1 VLSAASTGWEVW
13 LPAFY
18 SRGFYHYREGFSLAS
33 GLGSG
38 PDERLT
44 TMIQKDDEVGHV
56 FSSDDVCR
64 VVGERVR
71 DARRALGLTMAQFA
85 ETAEISLGM
94 VSKIE
99 HGQTSPSLSTLTRL
113 AHASRVPITAF
124 FRGLDEEHDVV
135 IVREGERMEIL
146 HEGTREGHVYED
158 LGSLRGK
165 TRIIEP
171 MMVTLE
177 SSDEVFPLFQHEGV
191 EFLHMLEGAMEYG
204 YGPKNY
210 RLAAGDT
217 IQIHG
222 EVAHGPVRLVDLP
235 VRFMSVKVFPAG
247 E

>member
-1 VLSAASTGWEVW
+1 
-13 LPAFY
+13 
-18 SRGFYHYREGFSLAS
+18 
-33 GLGSG
+33 
-38 PDERLT
+38 
-44 TMIQKDDEVGHV
+44 MIQQDDENGHV

-64 VVGERVR
+64 VVGDRVR
-71 DARRALGLTMAQFA
+71 DARRSLNLTMAQFA
-85 ETAEISLGM
+85 EVAQISLGM

-113 AHASRVPITAF
+113 AHAARVPITAF

-135 IVREGERMEIL
+135 IVRADERMEIL
-146 HEGTREGHVYED
+146 HEGTRAGHVYED

-177 SSDEVFPLFQHEGV
+177 SADEVFPLFQHEGV
-191 EFLHMLEGAMEYG
+191 EFLHMLEGAMDYG
-204 YGPKNY
+204 YGPKHY
-210 RLAAGDT
+210 RLEAGDT

-222 EVAHGPVRLVDLP
+222 EVSHGPVNLVELP
-235 VRFMSVKVFPAG
+235 VRFMSVKVFPAA

>member
-1 VLSAASTGWEVW
+1 
-13 LPAFY
+13 
-18 SRGFYHYREGFSLAS
+18 
-33 GLGSG
+33 
-38 PDERLT
+38 
-44 TMIQKDDEVGHV
+44 MIQKDDEVGHV

-135 IVREGERMEIL
+135 IVRSDERMEIL

-191 EFLHMLEGAMEYG
+191 EFLHMLEGAMDYG

-210 RLAAGDT
+210 RLEAGAT

-222 EVAHGPVRLVDLP
+222 EVAHGPVALVDLP
-235 VRFMSVKVFPAG
+235 VRFMSVKVFPAA

>member
-1 VLSAASTGWEVW
+1 
-13 LPAFY
+13 
-18 SRGFYHYREGFSLAS
+18 
-33 GLGSG
+33 
-38 PDERLT
+38 
-44 TMIQKDDEVGHV
+44 MIQKDDEFGHV

-135 IVREGERMEIL
+135 IVRSDERMEIL

-191 EFLHMLEGAMEYG
+191 EFLHMLEGAMDYG

-210 RLAAGDT
+210 RLEAGDT

-222 EVAHGPVRLVDLP
+222 EVAHGPVALVELP
-235 VRFMSVKVFPAG
+235 VRFMSVKVFPAA

>member
-1 VLSAASTGWEVW
+1 
-13 LPAFY
+13 
-18 SRGFYHYREGFSLAS
+18 
-33 GLGSG
+33 
-38 PDERLT
+38 
-44 TMIQKDDEVGHV
+44 MIQRDDEVGHV

-85 ETAEISLGM
+85 EIAEISLGM

-135 IVREGERMEIL
+135 IVRSAERMEIL

-191 EFLHMLEGAMEYG
+191 EFLHMLEGAMDYG

-210 RLAAGDT
+210 RLEAGDT

-222 EVAHGPVRLVDLP
+222 EVAHGPVQLVELP
-235 VRFMSVKVFPAG
+235 VRFMSVKVFPAA

>member
-1 VLSAASTGWEVW
+1 
-13 LPAFY
+13 
-18 SRGFYHYREGFSLAS
+18 
-33 GLGSG
+33 
-38 PDERLT
+38 
-44 TMIQKDDEVGHV
+44 MIQKDDEFGHV

-113 AHASRVPITAF
+113 AHAARVPITAF

-135 IVREGERMEIL
+135 IVRSGERMEIL

-191 EFLHMLEGAMEYG
+191 EFLHMLEGAMDYG

-210 RLAAGDT
+210 RLEAGDT

-222 EVAHGPVRLVDLP
+222 EVAHGPVQLVELP
-235 VRFMSVKVFPAG
+235 VRFMSVKVFPAA

>member
-1 VLSAASTGWEVW
+1 MIVGQDHEVF
-13 LPAFY
+13 A
-18 SRGFYHYREGFSLAS
+18 
-33 GLGSG
+33 
-38 PDERLT
+38 
-44 TMIQKDDEVGHV
+44 

-85 ETAEISLGM
+85 EVAEISLGM

-113 AHASRVPITAF
+113 AHAAEVPITAF

-135 IVREGERMEIL
+135 IVRGGERMEIL
-146 HEGTREGHVYED
+146 HEGTGPGHIYED
-158 LGSLRGK
+158 LGSLRGPN
-165 TRIIEP
+165 RIIEP

-177 SSDEVFPLFQHEGV
+177 SSNDVFPLFQHEGV
-191 EFLHMLEGAMEYG
+191 EFLHMLEGSMDYG
-204 YGPKNY
+204 YGPKTY
-210 RLAAGDT
+210 TLCVGDT

-222 EVAHGPVRLVDLP
+222 EVAHGPVALLDMP
-235 VRFMSVKVFPAG
+235 VRFMSVKVYASP

>member
-1 VLSAASTGWEVW
+1 
-13 LPAFY
+13 
-18 SRGFYHYREGFSLAS
+18 
-33 GLGSG
+33 
-38 PDERLT
+38 
-44 TMIQKDDEVGHV
+44 MIQKDDEFGHV

-71 DARRALGLTMAQFA
+71 DARRALGLTMAQVA

-113 AHASRVPITAF
+113 AHAARVPITAF

-135 IVREGERMEIL
+135 IVRADERMEIL

-191 EFLHMLEGAMEYG
+191 EFLHMLEGAMDYG

-210 RLAAGDT
+210 RLGAGDT

-222 EVAHGPVRLVDLP
+222 EVAHGPVQLVELP
-235 VRFMSVKVFPAG
+235 VRFMSVKVFPAA

>member
-1 VLSAASTGWEVW
+1 
-13 LPAFY
+13 
-18 SRGFYHYREGFSLAS
+18 
-33 GLGSG
+33 
-38 PDERLT
+38 
-44 TMIQKDDEVGHV
+44 MIQKDDEFGHV

-113 AHASRVPITAF
+113 AHAARVPITAF

-135 IVREGERMEIL
+135 IVRSDERMEIL

-177 SSDEVFPLFQHEGV
+177 SSDEVFPLFQHEGG
-191 EFLHMLEGAMEYG
+191 EFLHMLEGAMDYG

-210 RLAAGDT
+210 RLGAGDT

-222 EVAHGPVRLVDLP
+222 EGAHGPVQLVELP
-235 VRFMSVKVFPAG
+235 VRFMSV
-247 E
+247 

>member
-1 VLSAASTGWEVW
+1 
-13 LPAFY
+13 
-18 SRGFYHYREGFSLAS
+18 
-33 GLGSG
+33 
-38 PDERLT
+38 
-44 TMIQKDDEVGHV
+44 MIQKDDEFGHV

-99 HGQTSPSLSTLTRL
+99 HGQTSPSLSPLTRL
-113 AHASRVPITAF
+113 AHAARVPITAF

-135 IVREGERMEIL
+135 IVRSDERMEIL

-171 MMVTLE
+171 MMGTLE

-191 EFLHMLEGAMEYG
+191 EFLHMLEGAMDYG

-210 RLAAGDT
+210 RLGAGDT

-222 EVAHGPVRLVDLP
+222 EVAHGPVKLVELP
-235 VRFMSVKVFPAG
+235 VRFMSVKVFPAAD
-247 E
+247 

>member
-1 VLSAASTGWEVW
+1 
-13 LPAFY
+13 
-18 SRGFYHYREGFSLAS
+18 
-33 GLGSG
+33 
-38 PDERLT
+38 
-44 TMIQKDDEVGHV
+44 MIQRDDDVGHA

-85 ETAEISLGM
+85 EVAEISLGM

-113 AHASRVPITAF
+113 AHAARVPITAF

-135 IVREGERMEIL
+135 IVRDKERMEIL
-146 HEGTREGHVYED
+146 HEGTRPGHVYED
-158 LGSLRGK
+158 LGSLRGP

-177 SSDEVFPLFQHEGV
+177 ATDEVFPLFQHEGV
-191 EFLHMLEGAMEYG
+191 EFLHMLEGSMDYG

-210 RLAAGDT
+210 RLEVGDT

-222 EVAHGPVRLVDLP
+222 EVAHGPVELVEVP
-235 VRFMSVKVFPAG
+235 VRFMSVKVFPAP

>member
-1 VLSAASTGWEVW
+1 
-13 LPAFY
+13 
-18 SRGFYHYREGFSLAS
+18 
-33 GLGSG
+33 
-38 PDERLT
+38 
-44 TMIQKDDEVGHV
+44 MIQKDDEFGHV

-113 AHASRVPITAF
+113 AHAARVPITAF

-135 IVREGERMEIL
+135 IVRSDERMEIL

-191 EFLHMLEGAMEYG
+191 EFLHMLEGAMDYG

-210 RLAAGDT
+210 RLGAGDT

-222 EVAHGPVRLVDLP
+222 EVAHGPVKLVELP
-235 VRFMSVKVFPAG
+235 VRFMSVKVFPAAD
-247 E
+247 

>member
-1 VLSAASTGWEVW
+1 
-13 LPAFY
+13 
-18 SRGFYHYREGFSLAS
+18 
-33 GLGSG
+33 
-38 PDERLT
+38 
-44 TMIQKDDEVGHV
+44 MIQRDDEVGHV

-85 ETAEISLGM
+85 EIAEISLGM

-135 IVREGERMEIL
+135 IVRSDERMEIL

-191 EFLHMLEGAMEYG
+191 EFLHMLEGAMDYG

-210 RLAAGDT
+210 RLGAGDT

-222 EVAHGPVRLVDLP
+222 EVAHGPVQLVELP
-235 VRFMSVKVFPAG
+235 VRFMSVKVFPAA

>member
-1 VLSAASTGWEVW
+1 VATV
-13 LPAFY
+13 
-18 SRGFYHYREGFSLAS
+18 
-33 GLGSG
+33 
-38 PDERLT
+38 
-44 TMIQKDDEVGHV
+44 DDQAVSSSSSS

-71 DARRALGLTMAQFA
+71 DARRTLGLTMAQFA
-85 ETAEISLGM
+85 EVAEISLGM

-113 AHASRVPITAF
+113 AHAAGVPITAF

-135 IVREGERMEIL
+135 IVRAGERMEIL
-146 HEGTREGHVYED
+146 HEGSRPGHVYED
-158 LGSLRGK
+158 LGSLRGR

-177 SSDEVFPLFQHEGV
+177 SADDVFPLFQHEGV
-191 EFLHMLEGAMEYG
+191 EFLHILDGSMEYG
-204 YGPKNY
+204 YGPRNY
-210 RLAAGDT
+210 LLETGDT

-235 VRFMSVKVFPAG
+235 VRFVSVKVFPAA

>member
-1 VLSAASTGWEVW
+1 
-13 LPAFY
+13 
-18 SRGFYHYREGFSLAS
+18 
-33 GLGSG
+33 
-38 PDERLT
+38 
-44 TMIQKDDEVGHV
+44 MIQKDDEFGHV

-113 AHASRVPITAF
+113 AHAARVPITAF

-135 IVREGERMEIL
+135 IVRSDERMEIL
-146 HEGTREGHVYED
+146 HEGPREGHVYED

-191 EFLHMLEGAMEYG
+191 EFLHMLEGAMDYG

-210 RLAAGDT
+210 RLGAGDT

-222 EVAHGPVRLVDLP
+222 EVAHGPVKLVELP
-235 VRFMSVKVFPAG
+235 VRFMSVKVFPAAD
-247 E
+247 

>member
-1 VLSAASTGWEVW
+1 MATV
-13 LPAFY
+13 
-18 SRGFYHYREGFSLAS
+18 
-33 GLGSG
+33 
-38 PDERLT
+38 
-44 TMIQKDDEVGHV
+44 DDQAVSSV
-56 FSSDDVCR
+56 SSSFSSDDVCR

-71 DARRALGLTMAQFA
+71 DARRTLGLTMAQFA
-85 ETAEISLGM
+85 EVAEISLGM

-113 AHASRVPITAF
+113 AHAAGVPITAF

-135 IVREGERMEIL
+135 IVRAGERMEIL
-146 HEGTREGHVYED
+146 HEGSRPGHVYED
-158 LGSLRGK
+158 LGSLRGR

-177 SSDEVFPLFQHEGV
+177 SADDVFPLFQHEGV
-191 EFLHMLEGAMEYG
+191 EFLHILDGSMEYG
-204 YGPKNY
+204 YGPRNY
-210 RLAAGDT
+210 LLETGDT

-235 VRFMSVKVFPAG
+235 VRFVSVKVFPAA

>member
-1 VLSAASTGWEVW
+1 
-13 LPAFY
+13 
-18 SRGFYHYREGFSLAS
+18 
-33 GLGSG
+33 
-38 PDERLT
+38 
-44 TMIQKDDEVGHV
+44 MIQKDDEFGHV

-71 DARRALGLTMAQFA
+71 DARRALGLPMAQFA

-99 HGQTSPSLSTLTRL
+99 HGQTSPSLTTLTRL
-113 AHASRVPITAF
+113 AHAARVPITAF

-135 IVREGERMEIL
+135 IVRADERMEIL
-146 HEGTREGHVYED
+146 HEGTRDGHVYED

-191 EFLHMLEGAMEYG
+191 EFLHMLEGAMDYG

-210 RLAAGDT
+210 RLGAGDT

-222 EVAHGPVRLVDLP
+222 EVAHGPVKLVELP
-235 VRFMSVKVFPAG
+235 VRFMSVKVFPAAD
-247 E
+247 

>member
-1 VLSAASTGWEVW
+1 
-13 LPAFY
+13 
-18 SRGFYHYREGFSLAS
+18 
-33 GLGSG
+33 
-38 PDERLT
+38 
-44 TMIQKDDEVGHV
+44 MIQKDDEFGHV

-135 IVREGERMEIL
+135 IVRNKERMEIL
-146 HEGTREGHVYED
+146 HEGTRPGHVYED
-158 LGSLRGK
+158 LGSLRGP

-177 SSDEVFPLFQHEGV
+177 ATDEVFPLFQHEGV
-191 EFLHMLEGAMEYG
+191 EFLHMLEGSMEYG

-210 RLAAGDT
+210 RLEAGDT

-222 EVAHGPVRLVDLP
+222 EVAHGPVELVEVP
-235 VRFMSVKVFPAG
+235 VRFMSVKVFPAP

>member
-1 VLSAASTGWEVW
+1 VATV
-13 LPAFY
+13 
-18 SRGFYHYREGFSLAS
+18 
-33 GLGSG
+33 
-38 PDERLT
+38 
-44 TMIQKDDEVGHV
+44 DDQAVSSSSSSSS

-71 DARRALGLTMAQFA
+71 DARRTLGLTMAQFA
-85 ETAEISLGM
+85 EVAEISLGM

-113 AHASRVPITAF
+113 AHAAGVPITAF

-135 IVREGERMEIL
+135 IVRAGERMEIL
-146 HEGTREGHVYED
+146 HEGSRPGHVYED
-158 LGSLRGK
+158 LGSLRGR

-177 SSDEVFPLFQHEGV
+177 SADDVFPLFQHEGV
-191 EFLHMLEGAMEYG
+191 EFLHILEGSMEYG
-204 YGPKNY
+204 YGPRNY
-210 RLAAGDT
+210 LLETGDT

-235 VRFMSVKVFPAG
+235 VRFLSVKVFPAA

>member
-1 VLSAASTGWEVW
+1 
-13 LPAFY
+13 
-18 SRGFYHYREGFSLAS
+18 
-33 GLGSG
+33 
-38 PDERLT
+38 
-44 TMIQKDDEVGHV
+44 MIQKDDQFGHV

-113 AHASRVPITAF
+113 AHAARVPITAF

-135 IVREGERMEIL
+135 IVRSDERMEIL

-191 EFLHMLEGAMEYG
+191 EFLHMLEGAMDYG

-210 RLAAGDT
+210 RLGAGDT

-222 EVAHGPVRLVDLP
+222 EVAHGPVQLVELP
-235 VRFMSVKVFPAG
+235 VRFMSVKVFPAA

>member
-1 VLSAASTGWEVW
+1 
-13 LPAFY
+13 
-18 SRGFYHYREGFSLAS
+18 
-33 GLGSG
+33 
-38 PDERLT
+38 
-44 TMIQKDDEVGHV
+44 MIQKDDEVGHV

-135 IVREGERMEIL
+135 IVRSDERMEIL

-191 EFLHMLEGAMEYG
+191 EFLHMLEGAMDYG

-210 RLAAGDT
+210 RLEAGDT

-222 EVAHGPVRLVDLP
+222 EVAHGPVALVDLP
-235 VRFMSVKVFPAG
+235 VRFMSVKVVPAA

>member
-1 VLSAASTGWEVW
+1 
-13 LPAFY
+13 
-18 SRGFYHYREGFSLAS
+18 
-33 GLGSG
+33 
-38 PDERLT
+38 
-44 TMIQKDDEVGHV
+44 MIQKDDEFGHV

-113 AHASRVPITAF
+113 AHAARVPITAF

-135 IVREGERMEIL
+135 IVRAKERMEIL
-146 HEGTREGHVYED
+146 HEGTRDGHVYED

-191 EFLHMLEGAMEYG
+191 EFLHMLEGAMDYG

-210 RLAAGDT
+210 RLGAGDT

-222 EVAHGPVRLVDLP
+222 EVAHGPVQLVELP
-235 VRFMSVKVFPAG
+235 VRFMSVKVFPAA

>member
-1 VLSAASTGWEVW
+1 MATV
-13 LPAFY
+13 
-18 SRGFYHYREGFSLAS
+18 
-33 GLGSG
+33 
-38 PDERLT
+38 
-44 TMIQKDDEVGHV
+44 DDQAVSSSSSSSS

-71 DARRALGLTMAQFA
+71 DARRTLGLTMAQFA
-85 ETAEISLGM
+85 EVAEISLGM

-113 AHASRVPITAF
+113 AHAAGVPITAF

-135 IVREGERMEIL
+135 IVRAGERMEIL
-146 HEGTREGHVYED
+146 HEGSRPGHVYED
-158 LGSLRGK
+158 LGSLRGR

-177 SSDEVFPLFQHEGV
+177 SADDVFPLFQHEGV
-191 EFLHMLEGAMEYG
+191 EFLHILEGSMEYG
-204 YGPKNY
+204 YGPRNY
-210 RLAAGDT
+210 LLETGDT

-235 VRFMSVKVFPAG
+235 VRFLSVKVFPAA

>member
-1 VLSAASTGWEVW
+1 
-13 LPAFY
+13 
-18 SRGFYHYREGFSLAS
+18 
-33 GLGSG
+33 
-38 PDERLT
+38 
-44 TMIQKDDEVGHV
+44 MIQKDDEVGHV

-135 IVREGERMEIL
+135 IVRSDERMEIL

-191 EFLHMLEGAMEYG
+191 EFLHMLEGAMDYG
-204 YGPKNY
+204 YGPTNY
-210 RLAAGDT
+210 RLEAGDT

-222 EVAHGPVRLVDLP
+222 EVAHGPVELVDLP
-235 VRFMSVKVFPAG
+235 VCFLSVKVFPAA

>member
-1 VLSAASTGWEVW
+1 
-13 LPAFY
+13 
-18 SRGFYHYREGFSLAS
+18 
-33 GLGSG
+33 
-38 PDERLT
+38 
-44 TMIQKDDEVGHV
+44 MIQKDDEFGHV

-113 AHASRVPITAF
+113 AHAARVPITAF

-135 IVREGERMEIL
+135 IVRADERMEIL

-191 EFLHMLEGAMEYG
+191 EFLHMLEGAMDYG

-210 RLAAGDT
+210 RLGAGDT

-222 EVAHGPVRLVDLP
+222 EVAHGPVKLVELP
-235 VRFMSVKVFPAG
+235 VRFMSVKVFPAAD
-247 E
+247 

>member
-1 VLSAASTGWEVW
+1 
-13 LPAFY
+13 
-18 SRGFYHYREGFSLAS
+18 
-33 GLGSG
+33 
-38 PDERLT
+38 
-44 TMIQKDDEVGHV
+44 MIQKDDEFGHV

-94 VSKIE
+94 VSKIA

-135 IVREGERMEIL
+135 IVRSDERMEIL

-191 EFLHMLEGAMEYG
+191 EFLHMLEGAMDYG

-210 RLAAGDT
+210 RLEAGDT

-222 EVAHGPVRLVDLP
+222 EVAHGPVKLVDLP
-235 VRFMSVKVFPAG
+235 VRFMSVKVFPAA

>member
-1 VLSAASTGWEVW
+1 MAITEAG
-13 LPAFY
+13 A
-18 SRGFYHYREGFSLAS
+18 
-33 GLGSG
+33 
-38 PDERLT
+38 
-44 TMIQKDDEVGHV
+44 GHV

-85 ETAEISLGM
+85 EVSEISLGM

-113 AHASRVPITAF
+113 AHAAQVPITAF

-135 IVREGERMEIL
+135 IVRADERMEIL
-146 HEGTREGHVYED
+146 HEGSRPGHIYED

-177 SSDEVFPLFQHEGV
+177 AGDDVFPLFQHEGV
-191 EFLHMLEGAMEYG
+191 EFLHILEGSMDYG
-204 YGPKNY
+204 YGPKVY
-210 RLAAGDT
+210 RLGPGDT
-217 IQIHG
+217 IQVHG
-222 EVAHGPVRLVDLP
+222 EVAHGPVALVDLP
-235 VRFMSVKVFPAG
+235 VRFMSVKVFPAP

>member
-1 VLSAASTGWEVW
+1 MIVRQDPE
-13 LPAFY
+13 AF
-18 SRGFYHYREGFSLAS
+18 A
-33 GLGSG
+33 
-38 PDERLT
+38 
-44 TMIQKDDEVGHV
+44 

-85 ETAEISLGM
+85 EVAEISLGM

-113 AHASRVPITAF
+113 AHAAGVPITAF

-135 IVREGERMEIL
+135 IVRAGERMEIL
-146 HEGTREGHVYED
+146 HEGSRPGHVYED
-158 LGSLRGK
+158 LGSLRGR

-177 SSDEVFPLFQHEGV
+177 SADDVFPLFQHEGV
-191 EFLHMLEGAMEYG
+191 EFLHMLEGSMDYG
-204 YGPKNY
+204 YGPKTY
-210 RLAAGDT
+210 TLSAGDT

-222 EVAHGPVRLVDLP
+222 EVAHGPVALVDIP
-235 VRFMSVKVFPAG
+235 VRFMSVKVYASP